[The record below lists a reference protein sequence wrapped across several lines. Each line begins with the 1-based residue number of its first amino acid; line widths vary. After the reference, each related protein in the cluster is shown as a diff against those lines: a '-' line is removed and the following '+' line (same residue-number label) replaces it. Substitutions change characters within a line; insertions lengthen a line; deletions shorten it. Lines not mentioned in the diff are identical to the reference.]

1 MFTRSATLI
10 LGGLLLAGT
19 ASAQT
24 SSTNRTHSTE
34 RAIETSTLSMRLPR
48 AVPTSISVSP
58 CETCSPVSLNVTQQ
72 TQLFFG
78 RKAVTPAELQKLAA
92 GPTYNIS
99 IYYEP
104 SNRTVS
110 RIVVTDRRQQ

>member
-1 MFTRSATLI
+1 MFTRTATLI
-10 LGGLLLAGT
+10 LGGLLLAGA
-19 ASAQT
+19 ASAQ
-24 SSTNRTHSTE
+24 THSTE

-48 AVPTSISVSP
+48 AVPTSISVSS

-78 RKAVTPAELQKLAA
+78 RKPVTLAELQKLAA
-92 GPTYNIS
+92 GPTFNVS

-104 SNRTVS
+104 SNRSVS